1 MVKIRVV
8 PSLDHSKR
16 ESVKLR
22 RLFFRK
28 KEKGVNEIEGDQL
41 EKKYKYIVLKMS
53 WDQALDVQEHIE
65 KEILEN
71 DNFLKNVKIRKFNP
85 DLDTDGFVR
94 AYNRAFITAPDPYRS
109 LTMKDI
115 KYFNPDSTFVAVLY
129 GKIVGFIFLTIE
141 PLIKKGKE
149 VGKQGVI
156 AGLGVDPHYRRK
168 KIAFLLAS
176 RAAGFFSSNNVLELV
191 CEVYH
196 DNTVSYSF
204 IRNFG
209 FTRTGTIYI

>member
-1 MVKIRVV
+1 MK

-16 ESVKLR
+16 ESIKLR

-28 KEKGVNEIEGDQL
+28 KEENVIGTEEDKPEM
-41 EKKYKYIVLKMS
+41 KYKYIVLKMS
-53 WDQALDVQEHIE
+53 WDQALNVQEHIE
-65 KEILEN
+65 KDIIEN
-71 DNFLKNVKIRKFNP
+71 NNFLKNVKIRNFNP
-85 DLDTDGFVR
+85 DIDADGFVR

-109 LTMKDI
+109 LTMNDI
-115 KYFNPDSTFVAVLY
+115 KHFNPDSTFVAILY
-129 GKIVGFIFLTIE
+129 GKIIGFVFLTIE
-141 PLIKKGKE
+141 PLIKNGKE

-168 KIAFLLAS
+168 KIGFLLGS
-176 RAAGFFSSNNVLELV
+176 RAAEFFSNSNVSELV

-196 DNTVSYSF
+196 DNSVSYSF